1 RRFVGSEARA
11 AAGLLPMNFT
21 RVAGENFRLFPAFEL
36 LPRPGVNLLLG
47 ANAAGKT
54 TLLEAVYALGRGKS
68 FRGQPPE
75 QAGAAGS
82 HWRLQGRLAL
92 PERPELAIG
101 LDWTPDGLDLRL
113 DHAEAALQDLVS
125 RVAVQV
131 LEPDSH
137 RLLQEGPVYRRRY
150 LDWGVFHVE
159 HRFYPAWRRYQR
171 ALKQHNH
178 ALRAGARRAEVE
190 AWNTEL
196 VGSGTEVQECRERH
210 VEHLREHFGGA
221 VTALLGPMDWSL
233 DLARGWAAG
242 KALEAA
248 LADHYEQDARAGKTA
263 LGPHRAELRLKLGGH
278 SAKRQVS
285 RGQQKLLIAALLL
298 AQARLV
304 RARAAL
310 CPILLVDDFPAELG
324 QPFQQALI
332 GALLDYPG
340 QCFVSSIELT
350 PALARARENPAT
362 NAPRNAVFHVEHG
375 SVSGPSLV

>member
-1 RRFVGSEARA
+1 V
-11 AAGLLPMNFT
+11 NFT
-21 RVAGENFRLFPAFEL
+21 RIAGENFRLFPSFEL

-68 FRGQPPE
+68 FRGAPPE

-82 HWRLQGRLAL
+82 HWRLHGRGAFASHPDLG
-92 PERPELAIG
+92 IG
-101 LDWTPDGLDLRL
+101 LSWAPDGLDLRL
-113 DHAEAALQDLVS
+113 DQGAAALQDLVS

-159 HRFYPAWRRYQR
+159 HRFFPAWRRYQR
-171 ALKQHNH
+171 ALKQRNS
-178 ALRAGARRAEVE
+178 ALRAGAGRAEAE
-190 AWNTEL
+190 AWNAEL
-196 VGSGTEVQECRERH
+196 VASGAEVQDCRERH
-210 VEHLREHFGGA
+210 LEHLRDHFGA
-221 VTALLGPMDWSL
+221 ALSALLGPMDWSL
-233 DLARGWAAG
+233 ELARGWSAG
-242 KALEAA
+242 KALDAA
-248 LADHYEQDARAGKTA
+248 LAEHYEQDARAGKTA
-263 LGPHRAELRLKLGGH
+263 VGPHRAELKLKLAGH

-298 AQARLV
+298 AQAQLV
-304 RARAAL
+304 RGSTGR
-310 CPILLVDDFPAELG
+310 CPVLLVDDFPAELG

-332 GALLDYPG
+332 GALLAYPG

-350 PALARARENPAT
+350 PALARVREEAAK
-362 NAPRNAVFHVEHG
+362 NAPENALFHVEHG
-375 SVSGPSLV
+375 TVSAPSLV

>member
-1 RRFVGSEARA
+1 
-11 AAGLLPMNFT
+11 MNFT

-68 FRGQPPE
+68 FRGAPPE
-75 QAGAAGS
+75 QAGPAGS
-82 HWRLQGRLAL
+82 RWRLQGRLAM
-92 PERPELAIG
+92 PDRPELAIG
-101 LDWTPDGLDLRL
+101 LDWTPKGTELRL
-113 DHAEAALQDLVS
+113 DQAAAGLQNLVS

-171 ALKQHNH
+171 ALKQRNH
-178 ALRAGARRAEVE
+178 ALRDGASRKEVE
-190 AWNTEL
+190 AWNAEL
-196 VGSGTEVQECRERH
+196 VTSGAEVHECRD
-210 VEHLREHFGGA
+210 EHLARLRGHFGDA
-221 VTALLGPMDWSL
+221 VAALLGPLDWSL
-233 DLARGWAAG
+233 ELSRGWTAG
-242 KALEAA
+242 HTLGDA
-248 LADHYEQDARAGKTA
+248 LAGHYEQDARQGKTV
-263 LGPHRAELRLKLGGH
+263 LGPHRAELRLKLAGH

-304 RARAAL
+304 RERAAL
-310 CPILLVDDFPAELG
+310 CPVLLVDDFPAELG
-324 QPFQQALI
+324 APFQQALI
-332 GALLDYPG
+332 GVLVDYPG
-340 QCFVSSIELT
+340 QVFVSSIDLT
-350 PALARARENPAT
+350 PALAQVRETPGEI
-362 NAPRNAVFHVEHG
+362 APKNAVFHVEHG

>member
-1 RRFVGSEARA
+1 
-11 AAGLLPMNFT
+11 MHFT

-68 FRGQPPE
+68 FRGAPPE

-92 PERPELAIG
+92 PGRPESGIALG
-101 LDWTPDGLDLRL
+101 WTPGGLDLRI
-113 DHAEAALQDLVS
+113 DQAEAGLQDLVS

-159 HRFYPAWRRYQR
+159 HPFYPAWRRYQR
-171 ALKQHNH
+171 ALKQRNH
-178 ALRAGARRAEVE
+178 ALRSGAGRAEVE
-190 AWNTEL
+190 AWNAEL
-196 VGSGTEVQECRERH
+196 VACGAEVHGCRERH
-210 VEHLREHFGGA
+210 VDHLRGHFGAA
-221 VTALLGPMDWSL
+221 VSALLGPLDWSL
-233 DLARGWAAG
+233 ELSRGWTAG
-242 KALEAA
+242 KALAEA
-248 LADHYEQDARAGKTA
+248 LAEHYEQDTRAGKTVV
-263 LGPHRAELRLKLGGH
+263 GPHRAELRLKLAGH

-298 AQARLV
+298 AQAQLV
-304 RARAAL
+304 RERAGL
-310 CPILLVDDFPAELG
+310 CPVLLVDDFPAELG
-324 QPFQQALI
+324 PPFQQALI
-332 GALLDYPG
+332 GALLAYPG
-340 QCFVSSIELT
+340 QCFVSSIELA
-350 PALARARENPAT
+350 PALARVRENPE
-362 NAPRNAVFHVEHG
+362 RNAMFHVEHG
-375 SVSGPSLV
+375 SVSDASLV